1 MQVIIVLSVSVSV
14 WEYICRQVIILWIL
28 YYSLSV
34 FLLLIFL
41 IVGLAKPEHHI
52 LNKLPLFEG
61 KNKNV
66 RRWLVVGYYFAAFS
80 LLSVVMAPFLPEEKS
95 NINNHVLVKGQEPKV
110 KEEQQFVTI
119 KTADDTVLTRYKN
132 IYNKLMSF
140 KNSPDFHFHGF
151 GTGGKY
157 HGWYMATQNFT
168 EEEDLHLV
176 QTYGIVSGDLLML
189 GQEYLKSQG
198 QETDF
203 SRNKREELEKI
214 FSSETW
220 EVLK

>member
-1 MQVIIVLSVSVSV
+1 MACGWLLFCSIQFVICCNGSFPS
-14 WEYICRQVIILWIL
+14 R
-28 YYSLSV
+28 
-34 FLLLIFL
+34 
-41 IVGLAKPEHHI
+41 G
-52 LNKLPLFEG
+52 
-61 KNKNV
+61 
-66 RRWLVVGYYFAAFS
+66 
-80 LLSVVMAPFLPEEKS
+80 KS

-176 QTYGIVSGDLLML
+176 QTYGIVFGDLLML

-203 SRNKREELEKI
+203 SRNKRE
-214 FSSETW
+214 
-220 EVLK
+220 